1 LQHIPTK
8 LDHEHE
14 FIAGA
19 LALDFANT
27 IGGNRDRVTH
37 DHLVRY
43 ADLVVFAQ
51 QAGQLSDTHAGK
63 LLALAKQDPVAAG
76 DVLRR
81 GVGLREAIWKVFG
94 PREHARAGD
103 LAIVSE
109 EAARAAAHLR
119 LERQDDD
126 AIAFVWG
133 SDIALDR
140 VLWPIARSAAE
151 LLTSEMER
159 ATVRECESETCSW
172 LFLDRTRNHS
182 RRWCDMGD
190 CGNRAKARRFR
201 ERRRAKGAA
210 RA

>member
-1 LQHIPTK
+1 MQHIPTK

-14 FIAGA
+14 FVAGA

-51 QAGQLSDTHAGK
+51 QAGQLSDAHAVE
-63 LLALAKQDPVAAG
+63 LLAIAKRDAVAAG
-76 DVLRR
+76 EVLQR
-81 GVGLREAIWKVFG
+81 GIALREGIWSVFAS
-94 PREHARAGD
+94 RTRARAAD
-103 LAIVSE
+103 LAAVSD
-109 EAARAAAHLR
+109 EAARAAPHLR
-119 LERQDDD
+119 LERKDDD
-126 AIAFVWG
+126 GFAFVWD
-133 SDIALDR
+133 SEVALDR
-140 VLWPIARSAAE
+140 VLWPIARSAAD
-151 LLTSEMER
+151 LLTSEVHR
-159 ATVRECESETCSW
+159 ATVRECESESCSW

-201 ERRRAKGAA
+201 ERRRAKGHV